1 MAPHTPRGAAMT
13 PQTQLTLSKVFD
25 DKQIRAMEMDG
36 EIWVPMVDLAEA
48 WEVDRSTLTKIINR
62 NPDVFK
68 SLSTVVDVTS
78 PNKIQPNPET
88 VNNSLRLV
96 NERGMIV
103 LGLKVSAGHIKNKVV
118 KDKIIEFQLWVP
130 ELLRDLRKGMVKLTT
145 APQQLM
151 LPDVKKPVDILKE
164 ELDVA
169 DELVSRAGLTKEQ
182 AQSYAVILAGE
193 RSGIN
198 LQCYATAIK
207 AQSTQLQ
214 LPEGVTPL
222 DQAEFDSYFS
232 RRTLARHFNKSEDQ
246 IRNALENTTII
257 CRSPGGSWHLTRYG
271 EKFGKA
277 FPVIIGHPYIAKKD
291 IWIKY
296 NPACIDLLRKY
307 FDIQIPI
314 VKAE

>member
-1 MAPHTPRGAAMT
+1 MT

-207 AQSTQLQ
+207 AKTTQLQ
-214 LPEGVTPL
+214 LMEAGPS
-222 DQAEFDSYFS
+222 DRADYDSHFS
-232 RRTLARHFNKSEDQ
+232 ITKVAVAMKLPVDKV
-246 IRNALENTTII
+246 RNVLESLHII
-257 CRSPGGSWHLTRYG
+257 CFENGIWKLTRHGEQYG
-271 EKFGKA
+271 KMFMIMPGYPYRTNQKA
-277 FPVIIGHPYIAKKD
+277 Y
-291 IWIKY
+291 IKY
-296 NPACIDLLRKY
+296 NPMCIDLLRKY

-314 VKAE
+314 AKVE